1 MSTTHFS
8 LLAIFLLLS
17 LDSLGTTMGGRLIPP
32 SAPST
37 VTRPLVSSEVENY
50 VKPQLNHKLKALQ
63 GREVKGC
70 LPKGSR
76 HNSAPS
82 RFVNYKTLGSGGCS
96 RIHSGKPWRC
106 FCWME
111 LKNFFAYGF
120 SWSSVVET
128 WRMRKSLM
136 FLLCLLL
143 AYLASRF
150 GCDFPRL
157 VVILKS

>member
-1 MSTTHFS
+1 MSTTQFS
-8 LLAIFLLLS
+8 LLAIYLLLS
-17 LDSLGTTMGGRLIPP
+17 LNSLGTTMGGRIIPP

-50 VKPQLNHKLKALQ
+50 VKPQLINHKQKALQ

-96 RIHSGKPWRC
+96 RMHSGKH
-106 FCWME
+106 
-111 LKNFFAYGF
+111 
-120 SWSSVVET
+120 
-128 WRMRKSLM
+128 
-136 FLLCLLL
+136 
-143 AYLASRF
+143 
-150 GCDFPRL
+150 
-157 VVILKS
+157 

>member
-8 LLAIFLLLS
+8 LLAIYLLLS
-17 LDSLGTTMGGRLIPP
+17 LNSLVGTTMGGRIIPP

-50 VKPQLNHKLKALQ
+50 VKPQLNHKQKALQ

-96 RIHSGKPWRC
+96 RIHSGKP
-106 FCWME
+106 
-111 LKNFFAYGF
+111 
-120 SWSSVVET
+120 
-128 WRMRKSLM
+128 
-136 FLLCLLL
+136 
-143 AYLASRF
+143 
-150 GCDFPRL
+150 
-157 VVILKS
+157 

>member
-8 LLAIFLLLS
+8 LLAIYLLLS
-17 LDSLGTTMGGRLIPP
+17 LNSLVGTTMGGRIIPP

-50 VKPQLNHKLKALQ
+50 VKPQLNHKQKALQ

-106 FCWME
+106 FVEW
-111 LKNFFAYGF
+111 KNFLYMGFQGQEWLKLEGWESHVCSYFAY
-120 SWSSVVET
+120 
-128 WRMRKSLM
+128 
-136 FLLCLLL
+136 
-143 AYLASRF
+143 Y
-150 GCDFPRL
+150 
-157 VVILKS
+157 